1 MQGYQTLACFFGAL
15 QYIKIVQIENW
26 IQLEAMKVGDAELN
40 VGFVIYSMRNGAD

>member
-1 MQGYQTLACFFGAL
+1 LACFFGAL

-40 VGFVIYSMRNGAD
+40 MGFVIYSMRNGAD